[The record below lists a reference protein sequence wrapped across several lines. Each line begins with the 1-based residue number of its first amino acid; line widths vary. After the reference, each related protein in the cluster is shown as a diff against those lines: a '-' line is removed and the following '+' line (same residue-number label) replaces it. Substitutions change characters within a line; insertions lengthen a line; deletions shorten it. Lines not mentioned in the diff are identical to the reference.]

1 MRPIG
6 VEGDGDNMCY
16 GYGFSGGFTFLGT
29 LITLI
34 IIIAIG
40 YFAYRFL
47 KENKNIK
54 TLNIEKKK
62 DTRAL
67 EILNERYSRGEI
79 SDEEYNFK
87 KSQILR

>member
-1 MRPIG
+1 
-6 VEGDGDNMCY
+6 MCY
-16 GYGFSGGFTFLGT
+16 GYGFSGGGFGFLGA

-34 IIIAIG
+34 IIIGIG
-40 YFAYRFL
+40 YFAYRFF
-47 KENKNIK
+47 KSNKNIK
-54 TLNIEKKK
+54 GLNLEKKDDNK
-62 DTRAL
+62 AL